1 MFINFNIYK
10 KYNLTPEYLI
20 NLLAIKQKQTEEIN
34 TDVLGRFEELGYVTY
49 TKGKKNQ
56 DIREL
61 VRLSD
66 KGKKLFKDLGTVPG
80 AINEDIVVKDWLVRY
95 YKSLGK
101 EIGSERRIE
110 QYIINLRVEA
120 DIYKNNII
128 LLLQDFLSDESIE
141 ESSKVL
147 ESVFFQKIRKTVD
160 KNGNVV
166 YYEVPWK
173 LEESWLYNH
182 YKRKEEYFKSIFEEY

>member
-1 MFINFNIYK
+1 MHINFNIYK
-10 KYNLTPEYLI
+10 KHNLTPEYLI
-20 NLLAIKQKQTEEIN
+20 QLLAVKQKQTEEIN
-34 TDVLGRFEELGYVTY
+34 TDVLSNFEDLGYISYV
-49 TKGKKNQ
+49 KGKKNQ
-56 DIREL
+56 DKREL

-66 KGKKLFKDLGTVPG
+66 KGKKLFKDLGAVPS
-80 AINEDIVVKDWLVRY
+80 ATNEDIIVKDWLIKY

-110 QYIINLRVEA
+110 QYIINFRVEA

-128 LLLQDFLSDESIE
+128 LLLQDFLSDELVE

-147 ESVFFQKIRKTVD
+147 ESVFFQKIRKAMD
-160 KNGNVV
+160 KNGNIV